1 MKALFSFAV
10 LAFAAITI
18 SSCGGKGSASPAG
31 EGQAEQAEAVV
42 PDGFKT
48 HEFAH
53 YSISVPEE
61 FTTSGESDYG
71 GTTTVRFSSESMLK
85 LDDGAEVSSSATID
99 CGSMSE
105 GATPAQAKET
115 AATMKAS
122 QEAAGETCDEPVID
136 GNIIMMRHYHDIGD
150 GQKGIT
156 WRWWIVSENGVNV
169 SGNIFYPETQSK
181 FYDGVAEKIAK
192 SVRIK

>member
-1 MKALFSFAV
+1 
-10 LAFAAITI
+10 
-18 SSCGGKGSASPAG
+18 
-31 EGQAEQAEAVV
+31 
-42 PDGFKT
+42 
-48 HEFAH
+48 
-53 YSISVPEE
+53 
-61 FTTSGESDYG
+61 
-71 GTTTVRFSSESMLK
+71 
-85 LDDGAEVSSSATID
+85 
-99 CGSMSE
+99 MSE

-136 GNIIMMRHYHDIGD
+136 GNIIMMRHFHDIGD

-156 WRWWIVSENGVNV
+156 WRWWIVSENGMNV

-192 SVRIK
+192 SVKIK